1 MLFKYTN
8 RIHFILMLLTITIA
22 SCSPMFEDNPC
33 TLLKEV
39 YNHNKTKKALVVMN
53 GGNATTDNSL
63 HVILENADFEL
74 TDAELGNVFI
84 VDSDH
89 NSAKLDSNSINLTW
103 LSEKTLE
110 ISFDSKL
117 RTFKKANEID
127 GVKIVYNELSK

>member
-1 MLFKYTN
+1 MLCKYKSAKYL
-8 RIHFILMLLTITIA
+8 IILFFAISFTSCA
-22 SCSPMFEDNPC
+22 SIFEDSPHV
-33 TLLKEV
+33 LLKEA
-39 YNHNKTKKALVVMN
+39 YNHKKTKKAMVFMN

>member
-1 MLFKYTN
+1 MLFKYKSAKY
-8 RIHFILMLLTITIA
+8 FIMLFFAICFT
-22 SCSPMFEDNPC
+22 SCAPIFEDSPLV
-33 TLLKEV
+33 LLKEA
-39 YNHNKTKKALVVMN
+39 YNHKKTKKAMVFMN
-53 GGNATTDNSL
+53 DGNATTDNSL

-89 NSAKLDSNSINLTW
+89 NSVKLDSNAINLTW

>member
-1 MLFKYTN
+1 
-8 RIHFILMLLTITIA
+8 
-22 SCSPMFEDNPC
+22 
-33 TLLKEV
+33 LKEA
-39 YNHNKTKKALVVMN
+39 YNHKKTKKAMVFMN

-89 NSAKLDSNSINLTW
+89 SSTKLDSNSINLTW

-110 ISFDSKL
+110 ISFNSKL

-127 GVKIVYNELSK
+127 GVEILYKEL

>member
-1 MLFKYTN
+1 MLFKYKSAK
-8 RIHFILMLLTITIA
+8 HFIMLFFAFCFISCATI
-22 SCSPMFEDNPC
+22 FEDSPL
-33 TLLKEV
+33 TLLKEA
-39 YNHNKTKKALVVMN
+39 YNHKKTKKAMVFMN
-53 GGNATTDNSL
+53 DGNATTDNSL

-74 TDAELGNVFI
+74 TEAESGNVFI

-89 NSAKLDSNSINLTW
+89 NSAKLDSNAINLTW

-117 RTFKKANEID
+117 RAFKKADEID